1 MKAFDT
7 VHHKLLLQKL
17 KVYQLPEK
25 VISLISSYLSDRK
38 QLTIVNSKKSSI
50 LPITHGVPQGSIL
63 GPLLF
68 LIYIND
74 LPLAIR
80 CESELFAD
88 DTTLHDSKENIILL
102 RDSLQADI
110 NSLQKWCEL
119 NHMAIH
125 PVKTKAMLI
134 TCWQKR
140 QVIDVLPFSLSFN
153 NQKISVESKH
163 KLLGVIVDHNLLWS
177 EHIRATGNIISK
189 KLYQLAQIKNFLP
202 QHAKKLFFHA
212 YIMSL
217 ISYCSTLWD
226 SCSNNARTP
235 FDRLH
240 KRAVKNILNKA
251 YLTDGNLYQNFRT
264 KSQNDKTK

>member
-1 MKAFDT
+1 
-7 VHHKLLLQKL
+7 
-17 KVYQLPEK
+17 
-25 VISLISSYLSDRK
+25 
-38 QLTIVNSKKSSI
+38 
-50 LPITHGVPQGSIL
+50 
-63 GPLLF
+63 
-68 LIYIND
+68 
-74 LPLAIR
+74 
-80 CESELFAD
+80 
-88 DTTLHDSKENIILL
+88 
-102 RDSLQADI
+102 
-110 NSLQKWCEL
+110 
-119 NHMAIH
+119 MAIH

-251 YLTDGNLYQNFRT
+251 YLTDDDYKESGILKLKDQLKVNKLLFMHKIVNKNAPRKLVSKFPHKVSKRQNKIDPGRKPETDLYKTSLRYTGPVVWNELPDKQRLLAKVTTFKQNVKRT
-264 KSQNDKTK
+264 FFQNY